1 MKISVVIPCLNAAA
15 IIEKTIKTLTK
26 KLKKINI
33 KQYELIF
40 VDDGSSDGTSSI
52 IKNLKIKKCKLIIN
66 EHNLGKSSS
75 LIIGIKKA
83 KYSKIIIWDCDLP
96 YLEKIEKVL
105 KNMKYNDLV
114 YINRRSKKS
123 KLKKK

>member
-15 IIEKTIKTLTK
+15 IIKNTIKTLTK

-75 LIIGIKKA
+75 LIIGIKKQNIA
-83 KYSKIIIWDCDLP
+83 K
-96 YLEKIEKVL
+96 
-105 KNMKYNDLV
+105 
-114 YINRRSKKS
+114 
-123 KLKKK
+123 